1 MAETPALNRATVGA
15 GLSGVEL
22 RAERLARLQTALG
35 ITFQNPELLLLALV
49 HSSYLNEQEE
59 WDGAP
64 LEGSNERLEFLG
76 DALLGFITADYLF
89 ERHSDFSEGEL
100 TVSRAALVRTET
112 LAVWAREFALDE
124 LLYLARGER
133 GEDGSVSVRV
143 LAGAF
148 EALLGALYLDQGLEA
163 ARTFL
168 LGLLDRDGAGI
179 IRTRQSTN
187 YKGRL
192 QELLQQR
199 AQTTPL
205 YRIVRESG
213 PAHSRQFII
222 EVMHQGERLG
232 RGSGPSKRVAEQAAA
247 RDALEQLGEEG
258 IS

>member
-1 MAETPALNRATVGA
+1 MAEPPALDRSVVGN
-15 GLSGVEL
+15 GLFGAEL
-22 RAERLARLQTALG
+22 RAHRLARLQAAIG
-35 ITFQNPELLLLALV
+35 VTFQQPELLLLALV

-59 WDGAP
+59 WAGVP
-64 LEGSNERLEFLG
+64 LDESNERLEFLG
-76 DALLGFITADYLF
+76 DALLGFVTADYLF
-89 ERHSDFSEGEL
+89 ERFAEFSEGEL

-112 LAVWAREFALDE
+112 LAVWARELALDE

-148 EALLGALYLDQGLEA
+148 EALLGAVYLDQGPEA
-163 ARTFL
+163 ASAFL
-168 LGLLDRDGAGI
+168 LHLLERDSAGI
-179 IRTRQSTN
+179 ILTRQSTN

-213 PAHSRQFII
+213 PPHSRHFII
-222 EVMHQGERLG
+222 EVLHQGELLG

-247 RDALEQLGEEG
+247 REALEQLGEEG
-258 IS
+258 IN

>member
-1 MAETPALNRATVGA
+1 VVEPPAPNRAAVGDGSA
-15 GLSGVEL
+15 AMEL
-22 RAERLARLQTALG
+22 RAERLARLQAAIG
-35 ITFQNPELLLLALV
+35 VTFAQPELLLLALI
-49 HSSYLNEQEE
+49 HSSYLNEQDE

-64 LEGSNERLEFLG
+64 LEDSNERLEFLG
-76 DALLGFITADYLF
+76 DALLGFVTAGYLF
-89 ERHSDFSEGEL
+89 DRYTEFSEGEL

-112 LAVWAREFALDE
+112 LAVWARELALDE

-133 GEDGSVSVRV
+133 GEDGSVGVRV

-168 LGLLDRDGAGI
+168 LGLLERDGAGI

-213 PAHSRQFII
+213 PPHNRHFII
-222 EVMHQGERLG
+222 DVVHQGERLG
-232 RGSGPSKRVAEQAAA
+232 RGSGPSKRIAEQAAA